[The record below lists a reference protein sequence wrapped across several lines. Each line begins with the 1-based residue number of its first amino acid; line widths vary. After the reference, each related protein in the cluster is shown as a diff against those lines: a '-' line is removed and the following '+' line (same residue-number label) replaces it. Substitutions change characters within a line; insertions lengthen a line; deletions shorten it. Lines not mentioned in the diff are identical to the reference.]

1 MEFKLNSGTTNE
13 LMNIGVKSKNQI
25 NGIMANPNYNYS
37 KLPKAPKDLGNNYT
51 MFKLE
56 TTIQKKTIINIG
68 LEREGGKALSIF
80 NDNIID
86 YKVIGE

>member
-1 MEFKLNSGTTNE
+1 
-13 LMNIGVKSKNQI
+13 MNIGVKSKNQI

-56 TTIQKKTIINIG
+56 TTIQKK
-68 LEREGGKALSIF
+68 L
-80 NDNIID
+80 
-86 YKVIGE
+86 